1 MTTSR
6 CTAVIRPVCESRREG
21 SNCGSAQPALGLTLV
36 ILLAASCGRSTP
48 LAAGSDVHAQSV
60 NGFVDAMSSAYR
72 MITIAVFV
80 LTVPVAIALR
90 TEANSDTRDD
100 AAARKRVIRPS

>member
-1 MTTSR
+1 MYCGNATRLRLSAFR
-6 CTAVIRPVCESRREG
+6 EPPGGEQLRLGTA
-21 SNCGSAQPALGLTLV
+21 ALGLTLV

-48 LAAGSDVHAQSV
+48 LAAGSAVHAQSV

-72 MITIAVFV
+72 MIAIAVFV

-100 AAARKRVIRPS
+100 AAARNG